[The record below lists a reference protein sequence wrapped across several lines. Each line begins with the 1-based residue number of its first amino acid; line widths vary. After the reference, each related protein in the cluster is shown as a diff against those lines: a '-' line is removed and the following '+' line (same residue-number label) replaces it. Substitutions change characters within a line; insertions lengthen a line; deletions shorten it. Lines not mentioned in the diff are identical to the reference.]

1 MPTQH
6 SKPDISGSPSS
17 ASKPRYLDDRALEQE
32 TGGMLRRATL
42 QKWRRENRGPAT
54 YRIGRRVYYRLDE
67 VLTWIES
74 QRVASSADGAE
85 L

>member
-1 MPTQH
+1 MAYDN
-6 SKPDISGSPSS
+6 SKPDASGSPSS
-17 ASKPRYLDDRALEQE
+17 SSKPRYLDDRALEQE

-42 QKWRRENRGPAT
+42 QKWRRTGQGPAT

-74 QRVASSADGAE
+74 QRVAGSADGAE
-85 L
+85 S